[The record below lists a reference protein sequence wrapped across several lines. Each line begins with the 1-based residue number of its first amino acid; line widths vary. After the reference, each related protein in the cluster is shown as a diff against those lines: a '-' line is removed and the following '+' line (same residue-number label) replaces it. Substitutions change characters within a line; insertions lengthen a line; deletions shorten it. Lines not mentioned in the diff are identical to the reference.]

1 MSNRQ
6 VLSLDELYPVIDEVI
21 SSGGEFRLYPRGT
34 SMMPLL
40 REGLDSIILVSPR
53 NVSKNDIVLYK
64 RESGQFVLHRV
75 VKIKNGEYIMCGDN
89 QFELEFGIRQENI
102 LAQVKCIYRE
112 NIRVELDNK
121 DYLKYVKRLPC
132 VRRKRKIRV
141 FLSKIKR
148 KIFKPKNQG

>member
-64 RESGQFVLHRV
+64 RESGQFVLHCV

-89 QFELEFGIRQENI
+89 QFELELGIRQENL